1 MKEVTIIKADEGT
14 RKPFEDAALELLRFS
29 RQDVITTSTTFD
41 GDEDNIGEFDIYG
54 RVQS

>member
-14 RKPFEDAALELLRFS
+14 RKPFEYAALELLRFS